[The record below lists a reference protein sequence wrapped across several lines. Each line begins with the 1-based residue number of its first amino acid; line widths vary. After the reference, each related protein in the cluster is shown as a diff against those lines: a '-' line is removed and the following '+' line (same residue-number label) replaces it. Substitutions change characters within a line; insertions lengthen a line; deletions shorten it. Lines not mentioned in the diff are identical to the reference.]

1 MPQNLVQTSTMQFDA
16 LKLNLKFLPTSIII
30 ISNKTTT
37 ILTGLLL
44 DLLLV
49 CSEVKISLTMPSSAM
64 EVPVLEDK
72 GGEGVAERN
81 EEAPDE
87 STGEGKFPYNMGL
100 PKLSKI
106 GKLLPY

>member
-1 MPQNLVQTSTMQFDA
+1 MA
-16 LKLNLKFLPTSIII
+16 
-30 ISNKTTT
+30 
-37 ILTGLLL
+37 LLL
-44 DLLLV
+44 DC

-87 STGEGKFPYNMGL
+87 STGEGKLPYNMGL

>member
-1 MPQNLVQTSTMQFDA
+1 MYLYTKQY
-16 LKLNLKFLPTSIII
+16 LKKFE
-30 ISNKTTT
+30 
-37 ILTGLLL
+37 LTGLLL
-44 DLLLV
+44 ALLLDC

-87 STGEGKFPYNMGL
+87 STGDGKLPYMGL
-100 PKLSKI
+100 PKLSNI